1 MKPIGIEESDFCE
14 NFNPSMLDSDNQER
28 EQAREVVLRVL
39 KKITDISN
47 SSLHGNADALFCKIV
62 TERIFCGLDNREFLK
77 ESLH

>member
-1 MKPIGIEESDFCE
+1 MKPIGIEESDFGE

-47 SSLHGNADALFCKIV
+47 SSLHRNADALFCKIV
-62 TERIFCGLDNREFLK
+62 TERTFVGWTTENF
-77 ESLH
+77 